1 MRALPPRVI
10 LIALH
15 LIPALTGG
23 AMRRL
28 ARSIVLCCVIPALTG
43 GPMRRLARCIVLCC
57 VIPALTG
64 GAMLAA
70 QEASPYV
77 PLQHWAMPYVEHL
90 IATGVVADPTPRS
103 EEHTSELQSPYD
115 LVC

>member
-28 ARSIVLCCVIPALTG
+28 ARCIVLCCVIPALTG

-64 GAMLAA
+64 GPMRRLARCIALFPVLPALTGWALLAA
-70 QEASPYV
+70 PAASPSV
-77 PLQHWAMPYVEHL
+77 PLQHWPTPYVAHL
-90 IATGVVADPTPRS
+90 I
-103 EEHTSELQSPYD
+103 
-115 LVC
+115 